1 NEYKAQGEFV
11 YTLLQVV
18 ALDNVICLI
27 FFSIASA
34 VISAQAS
41 GSLESSHV
49 IMPIIYNIVSMIA
62 GFLAGILLERL
73 LAPDTRSN
81 SNRLILVISI
91 LLAISGVCAIYEISP
106 LLSCMMFGATYI
118 NTTDDK
124 RLYTEINHFT
134 PPILSLF
141 FVLSG
146 INLDVGTLYTLGIV
160 GVAYFI

>member
-1 NEYKAQGEFV
+1 
-11 YTLLQVV
+11 
-18 ALDNVICLI
+18 
-27 FFSIASA
+27 
-34 VISAQAS
+34 
-41 GSLESSHV
+41 
-49 IMPIIYNIVSMIA
+49 MPIIYNIVSMIA

-73 LAPDTRSN
+73 LAPDTRSY

-160 GVAYFI
+160 GVAYFIIRIIGKYIGAYLGSAIVDKEEPIKKYLGFALIPQAGVSIGLAFLGQ